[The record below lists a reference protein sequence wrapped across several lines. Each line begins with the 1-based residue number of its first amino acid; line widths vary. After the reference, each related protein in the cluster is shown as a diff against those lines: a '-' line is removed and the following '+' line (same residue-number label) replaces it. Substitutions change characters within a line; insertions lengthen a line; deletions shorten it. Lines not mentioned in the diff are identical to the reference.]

1 MTMEK
6 KRWPV
11 VLAVIAAALVAAG
24 GIAYG
29 VGSSEE
35 QVSGPAAER
44 AAEAA
49 LEAAGDGT
57 VLEVERQDGDGAG
70 VYEVEVRRSD
80 GSEVEIL
87 LDERFQPVG
96 TATNDD
102 GAGDSEEDESSD

>member
-1 MTMEK
+1 MEK
-6 KRWPV
+6 RWLV
-11 VLAVIAAALVAAG
+11 VLAVIVAGLVAAG

-35 QVSGPAAER
+35 QVTGPAAER

-49 LEAAGDGT
+49 LDAAGDGT
-57 VLEVERQDGDGAG
+57 VLEVERQDDGAG

-80 GSEVEIL
+80 GSEVEIH

-102 GAGDSEEDESSD
+102 GAGESEEGESAD

>member
-1 MTMEK
+1 MEK
-6 KRWPV
+6 RWLV
-11 VLAVIAAALVAAG
+11 VLAVIVAGLVAAG

-35 QVSGPAAER
+35 EVTGPAAER

-49 LEAAGDGT
+49 LDAAGDGT
-57 VLEVERQDGDGAG
+57 VLEVERQDDGAG

-80 GSEVEIL
+80 GSEVEIH

-102 GAGDSEEDESSD
+102 GAGESEEGESAD